1 MLLVGA
7 GTAWGAVEFAEGDYI
22 YFENNSNCPTNGNST
37 GSTNWIISGS
47 YAYAYMWNGTA
58 GTQLYL
64 FELYSGTANSVGA
77 IYRAKVTVAGTYEKV
92 IFTRGNKNNLTT
104 STLWSNIWNQTS
116 DLTLSGNYAYISNSK
131 WTFKNYNPCNATTL
145 TWNNESSIKT
155 SMKKGDTQTVS
166 VTLSPSGAGT
176 PTFTTSS
183 SSVIFLSGS
192 GSSRTLTAKA
202 AGSATI
208 TASFAEANGYCG
220 SSIKKTIT
228 VTDPCA
234 TKYYLKHNWC
244 ENGWSWKEMTCNDG
258 VYTLTACY
266 GGTGCNYHTSASD
279 DNAKWIPNPT
289 LVNNP
294 QKGKD
299 CLFTLDPN
307 EGTITIQSLCTDPSD
322 IALTITEGQKDKYC
336 IGDVVK
342 VKLTY
347 NGDTPENVKWPD
359 YSSSKLSFSVP
370 TKQTSGSEYTVTL
383 NAAGTQYFKIQ
394 LQKCDGSYTDT
405 YQLAFVV
412 KSNASASNY
421 TIKDVSKS
429 KTYTGSNISFTESD
443 ITVSSGAG
451 TISDVIIKQNG
462 NIVTPKNVGTYNIY
476 INTSASDT
484 YCEGSDLYIGDFEIT
499 CPAPA
504 EAPDFEVT
512 QHEVNCGT
520 TNLTKGTIKILNPVT
535 GYKYRLGNDG
545 NTEYTEYTLDA
556 NNSITGIDGGIKY
569 RVSAVRYCGNEKNS
583 TTNTSKYA
591 VVNKTDVKLTPTL
604 SSTPIV
610 KCGEG
615 DNAYTPGTL
624 VITNYNANYN
634 YTITPNVGEPTI
646 EGSSATYSINAKAAT
661 EYTVTATHKTYNS
674 CSTPATITVAL
685 TDNTPTASLELV
697 ASEDKLCTGDNVTLT
712 CNVTGLIANST
723 VSSYIWKDPQG
734 NTIVS
739 GANISSITVENLAA
753 SGTYSVFVTV
763 DNKGC
768 IKDDFTTS
776 KAIEVYKRPEKPN
789 LGSQG
794 TTVCKDTPFNLPM
807 KDYNDENNEIQWYNN
822 GLINPTNIS
831 ISVPTTFYAKALSPE
846 GCPSSE
852 QTAYTV
858 NVDEPLVAPTL
869 IPTNPTTCN
878 GNPTAGSI
886 VIENYANYSNEISF
900 ALYKDENPTGITYTN
915 GFAIT
920 EEGSYKVVMTTS
932 ASNVC
937 GKSVETE
944 PINVTVQDNTPTI
957 TNAAITAEKDAVC
970 VNTGTTLTASATI
983 DKGTLSY
990 LWNTNA
996 TTASIETGNLTE
1008 TTTYTVSITATNNGC
1023 PVTTDVSKTITV
1035 NPLSAPTISASA
1047 NSGVNAID
1055 LTINVQ
1061 NAGCAPNYTLGYRIK
1076 QSDDLE
1082 YSENHNVATDCS
1094 TDQLTATIEG
1104 LVTGVEYMIQAYI
1117 INGYNNDEVF
1127 YTAPITC
1134 TVLAS
1139 ENCDAPSANYV
1150 EVLANNDEAL
1160 QLYAW
1165 VEGKGTTPLGG
1176 WPGATRDTW
1185 YEVNSTGYS
1194 VWKIETLEPVFII
1207 FNKGDN
1213 SKTADIKGPNNEGL
1227 KPGYRY
1233 IYDVNLNTW
1242 NYTLQGPT
1250 LIAAPEVE
1258 TISATPERINETKS
1272 NVTLVGRIIKRG
1284 CADIRSYGF
1293 QYKLIDAKDYTNLE
1307 VGTGDIEPGSTF
1319 TGSLEL
1325 GVGTYYLRARVENEN
1340 GSKAYGDVIR
1350 VTIADRDL
1358 TIAAID
1364 DDISVDTDT
1373 YYDFVGLYMS
1383 SITKPTTVDILSYT
1397 WYKDGSV
1404 YNPSI
1409 AESDKYGGKT
1419 YINTNGSNNIRPN
1432 QIGDYQL
1439 KVLLANGTT
1448 LESNVIKVNK
1458 ASAVSAS
1465 SILNAS
1471 NRTLPVI
1478 SVRTNEGFPKCSS
1491 GSYPS
1496 AQADKLKKKRS
1507 VDVKIF
1513 DKDGKLY
1520 YDRKARMNYRG
1531 SSSLNFV
1538 KKSYAFCPGGDMC
1551 GDVEKGLDYVI
1562 TEKVNMF
1569 NLGAKD
1575 KDWVLYAAA
1584 ADPSMMRNRIVFDTY
1599 AAMTNKWGVKSMFV
1613 ELVVDGEYK
1622 GVYVFMD
1629 KITKNKDRVNITA
1642 ADGFIVKFDKTDTVD
1657 RYVDGKQ
1664 EDGDEKTFMT
1674 ERTGRQGIS
1683 TYGTTVD
1690 QMFEIEYP
1698 EKDDNKDT
1706 WNNIVASIKDK
1717 FEAFETALADG
1728 NYSKVREIIDYDS
1741 WADWFI
1747 INEYIKN
1754 QDAYRA
1760 SCIFVYNGE
1769 KIEARPLW
1777 DQELSM
1783 NNTCRTSNGSEST
1796 SGLLIENAGVYS
1808 DCFPAP
1814 FWFTGKNAQF
1824 GSCSGNNGSSTLG
1837 TAYSNYLLK
1846 DGCFIGLIQ
1855 QKLAKHLA
1863 EGGAL
1868 YAGTDENNGPLLKL
1882 ATTFNKELTTKT
1894 QGQTSAQEREASF
1907 WNGKSRASAECGG
1920 ATGYTDKSYS
1930 TEYGNLSA
1938 WIKGNRDENLTSIL
1952 GGMSGE
1958 MPAGISITTNPSNA
1972 IVTPWIPITVTVN
1985 VADDAEY
1992 IYDDT
1997 SITNGIALD
2006 VDKAIT
2012 SKSGNKY
2019 TYTFPRPA
2027 DWGNDNVDAAIQQIV
2042 YPITAKLKVYDT
2054 VCPGINNET
2063 GVYIKLQDEGN
2074 DICGE
2079 LVDQ

>member
-1 MLLVGA
+1 MKNFTKQDFKTNPLWVRLLIMTFMLLAGA
-7 GTAWGAVEFAEGDYI
+7 GSAWGANKALYLDAG
-22 YFENNSNCPTNGNST
+22 
-37 GSTNWIISGS
+37 GSSLWDQASAKFVAYVWADGVNATWHEATKVGS
-47 YAYAYMWNGTA
+47 YYQVIVSDN
-58 GTQLYL
+58 
-64 FELYSGTANSVGA
+64 
-77 IYRAKVTVAGTYEKV
+77 VTKV
-92 IFTRGNKNNLTT
+92 IWLRKNPSGYVYNDWNCWNRVGDVTGMDTNNLTT
-104 STLWSNIWNQTS
+104 VTGWGGSDFKTSYYDDITTYTVSGTDATVKLSDSDKWVTYTLYKDGSAVANSGKAGIGSALSWTVTTS
-116 DLTLSGNYAYISNSK
+116 GTYTIKGTNTYKTEDMSGSY
-131 WTFKNYNPCNATTL
+131 TYNP
-145 TWNNESSIKT
+145 
-155 SMKKGDTQTVS
+155 
-166 VTLSPSGAGT
+166 
-176 PTFTTSS
+176 
-183 SSVIFLSGS
+183 
-192 GSSRTLTAKA
+192 
-202 AGSATI
+202 
-208 TASFAEANGYCG
+208 
-220 SSIKKTIT
+220 
-228 VTDPCA
+228 
-234 TKYYLKHNWC
+234 
-244 ENGWSWKEMTCNDG
+244 
-258 VYTLTACY
+258 
-266 GGTGCNYHTSASD
+266 
-279 DNAKWIPNPT
+279 
-289 LVNNP
+289 
-294 QKGKD
+294 
-299 CLFTLDPN
+299 
-307 EGTITIQSLCTDPSD
+307 CTDPSD

-383 NAAGTQYFKIQ
+383 KAAGTQYFKIQ

-421 TIKDVSKS
+421 TIKDASKS
-429 KTYTGSNISFTESD
+429 KPYTGSNISFTESD

-535 GYKYRLGNDG
+535 GYKYRLGNDV
-545 NTEYTEYTLDA
+545 NTEYPLDD
-556 NNSITGIDGGIKY
+556 NNSITGIDGGTQY

-624 VITNYNANYN
+624 VITNYNADYD
-634 YTITPNVGEPTI
+634 YTITPSVGEPTI
-646 EGSSATYSINAKAAT
+646 DGTNATYSINAQKAT
-661 EYTVTATHKTYNS
+661 EYTVTATHNTYNN

-697 ASEDKLCTGDNVTLT
+697 ASQDKLCTGDNVTLT

-723 VSSYIWKDPQG
+723 VTNYIWKNPQG
-734 NTIVS
+734 NTIAS
-739 GANISSITVENLAA
+739 GANISSITLENLAA

-776 KAIEVYKRPEKPN
+776 KAIEVYKRPERPN
-789 LGSQG
+789 LGTQG

-831 ISVPTTFYAKALSPE
+831 ISEQTTFYAKALSPE

-852 QTAYTV
+852 QTEYTV
-858 NVDEPLVAPTL
+858 SVNLPLIAPTL
-869 IPTNPTTCN
+869 TATNPTSCN
-878 GNPTAGSI
+878 GNTTAGSI
-886 VIENYANYSNEISF
+886 VIENYAGYANNISF
-900 ALYKDENPTGITYTN
+900 ELYKDENPTGITYNN

-920 EEGSYKVVMTTS
+920 EGGSYKVVMTTS

-937 GKSVETE
+937 GQSVETE

-957 TNAAITAEKDAVC
+957 TNVAINAEKDAVC

-990 LWNTNA
+990 LWSTKATDESINTG
-996 TTASIETGNLTE
+996 ELTE
-1008 TTTYTVSITATNNGC
+1008 TTTYTVAITATNNAC
-1023 PVTTDVSKTITV
+1023 PVRAEVSKTITV
-1035 NPLSAPTISASA
+1035 NPISAPTISASA

-1055 LTINVQ
+1055 LTINVLD
-1061 NAGCAPNYTLGYRIK
+1061 AGCAPNYTLGYRIK

-1082 YSENHNVATDCS
+1082 YSENHNVATECS

-1104 LVTGVEYMIQAYI
+1104 LITGVEYIIQAYI

-1127 YTAPITC
+1127 YTDPITC

-1150 EVLANNDEAL
+1150 EVLANNDETL

-1233 IYDVNLNTW
+1233 IYDVNLSTW
-1242 NYTLQGPT
+1242 NYTTQDPT
-1250 LIAAPEVE
+1250 LIADPEVE
-1258 TISATPERINETKS
+1258 TISATPERIDETKS

-1364 DDISVDTDT
+1364 DDTSVDTDT

-1383 SITKPTTVDILSYT
+1383 SITKPTTVDIVSYT

-1404 YNPSI
+1404 YNPTI
-1409 AESDKYGGKT
+1409 TESDKYGAKT

-1448 LESNVIKVNK
+1448 LESNVIKVTK

-1478 SVRTNEGFPKCSS
+1478 SVRTNEDFPTCKS

-1513 DKDGKLY
+1513 DKDGNLY

-1629 KITKNKDRVNITA
+1629 KITKNKDRVDITA
-1642 ADGFIVKFDKTDTVD
+1642 ADGFIVKFDKTDIAD

-1747 INEYIKN
+1747 ISEYIKN
-1754 QDAYRA
+1754 QDGYRA

-1920 ATGYTDKSYS
+1920 DTGYTDKSYS

-1958 MPAGISITTNPSNA
+1958 MSAGISITTNPSNA

-2074 DICGE
+2074 DICGQ